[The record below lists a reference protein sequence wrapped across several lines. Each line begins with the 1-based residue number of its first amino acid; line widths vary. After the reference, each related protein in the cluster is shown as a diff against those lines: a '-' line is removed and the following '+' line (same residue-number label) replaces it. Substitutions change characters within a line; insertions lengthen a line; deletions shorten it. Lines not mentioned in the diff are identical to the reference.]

1 MVLLPAKSLLLLL
14 PLAAVEAAPP
24 ACTTLTGW
32 WGGNGILQQGSAISV
47 DKGDVTSAPGKL
59 DGNIGIVRPRSVFP
73 SRMLCDLLAVACPAT
88 FNFKNMCPHPKS
100 EPRSCEPLN
109 ATVSSDCKTLTFTN
123 GAVWHQGCPDPPGHL
138 SPSPRAPCGED
149 RRCCAEGKV
158 CARTKCVD
166 APSFS
171 KVHVVYMTHLDLG
184 FTNST
189 RSVCDTYFDIYFPAA
204 FETASSL
211 RASCTDKK
219 TCPVFRWTEFPWI
232 IQEFLDG
239 GAGCAHTRRTVE
251 QLQAMVEAIGRD
263 DVIWHA
269 NAVK

>member
-1 MVLLPAKSLLLLL
+1 MVPPPAQLLRLLLLML
-14 PLAAVEAAPP
+14 PLAAAAEAAAPP

-32 WGGNGILQQGSAISV
+32 WGGDGILQQGSAISV
-47 DKGDVTSAPGKL
+47 VKGDVTSAPGTL
-59 DGNIGIVRPRSVFP
+59 DGNI
-73 SRMLCDLLAVACPAT
+73 AT
-88 FNFKNMCPHPKS
+88 FYFKNMYPT
-100 EPRSCEPLN
+100 PLN
-109 ATVSSDCKTLTFTN
+109 ATVSSDCRTLNFSN

-149 RRCCAEGKV
+149 QRCCVEGKV

-189 RSVCDTYFDIYFPAA
+189 RNVCDTYFDTYFPAA

-239 GAGCAHTRRTVE
+239 GAGCAHTRRTVK